1 MVLVSAVV
9 GTIVVVAVV
18 GPVVFVTTC
27 KDDPVMVL
35 FGVTATLR
43 IAAENALEAIKIL
56 EEALLSIVDVPFW
69 TIVEE
74 GSLIV
79 LF

>member
-9 GTIVVVAVV
+9 GTVAVVAGGV

-35 FGVTATLR
+35 FGVTTTLR

-56 EEALLSIVDVPFW
+56 EEAIL
-69 TIVEE
+69 
-74 GSLIV
+74 
-79 LF
+79 